1 MNTFECIRARR
12 SVRAFLPAPVEPEKL
27 DAIAQ
32 AALYAPV
39 GMRAY
44 ETMHLTVVTDKAVL
58 DRFTAMAREQ
68 AGDAQADPIHGA
80 PTLIVVSV
88 SRPEPVPFANAA
100 CMIENMLLARPSL
113 HTDFGSFLEFETLT
127 LCPYDLR
134 AVDASLLSAEEK
146 QWVNRYHATVC
157 RELLPLLDDE
167 ADRRWLEQA
176 TRTL

>member
-80 PTLIVVSV
+80 PALIVVSV

-100 CMIENMLLARPSL
+100 CMIENMLLAATELGLGSLYVCGAVNALRDSADFRALLRLPEGFVPVGSAAIGYAESAPAPRPL
-113 HTDFGSFLEFETLT
+113 QNTVTQ
-127 LCPYDLR
+127 
-134 AVDASLLSAEEK
+134 VD
-146 QWVNRYHATVC
+146 RI
-157 RELLPLLDDE
+157 
-167 ADRRWLEQA
+167 
-176 TRTL
+176 